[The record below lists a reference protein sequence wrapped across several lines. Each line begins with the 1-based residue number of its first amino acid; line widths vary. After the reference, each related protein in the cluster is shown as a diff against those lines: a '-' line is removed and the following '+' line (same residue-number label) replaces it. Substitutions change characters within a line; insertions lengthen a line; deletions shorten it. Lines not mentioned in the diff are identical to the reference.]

1 VELCKTDP
9 RTAKSKAQ
17 HKTSAGMTQH
27 MEYMGYQLSTTPD
40 DDEERVGWTYNPSF
54 ERELE

>member
-1 VELCKTDP
+1 
-9 RTAKSKAQ
+9 
-17 HKTSAGMTQH
+17 MTQH

-40 DDEERVGWTYNPSF
+40 DEEERVGWTYNPSF